1 MTLKL
6 IFNITLTFIIIY
18 IFFIYSVENV
28 ENTTSG
34 QTNTQF
40 SDQQTKDIKNIINDL
55 YMTDVDAIRNLSDV
69 ATKLQ
74 TQNKLILP
82 GQLNVQGKL
91 ATNDLDPSN
100 MPAGWTGGLR
110 FIDGYASGNMGFGPD
125 GSTINA
131 QINRDGDIMGK
142 NLNLNGKIVT
152 NDLTFNNSFTS
163 GNMSFGPNDTTV
175 NAQIKNNGNIEGYN
189 LNLKGGLS
197 FVSFIKNATTINAQ
211 IDNDGNISGNKL
223 ILKGNIETPI
233 GHTIQS
239 AGTQHIQGNGA
250 LYILYKD
257 GLIVGKERGG
267 SGNVSIQGKLQVG
280 EDIDGNNLNLK
291 GKIVTNDLIFTNGF
305 TSGNMAF
312 GPDGTTINAQINK
325 DGNINGKKL
334 TFIDGYSSG
343 NMVFGPNATTIN
355 AEIDKNGNITG
366 NNLISKGNLRLLNG
380 GNLNVDNGSIG
391 IVSSTD
397 NPVHLK
403 LINTLKLGNDQALQ
417 WSISNINSN
426 GTIKNDNKLS
436 FSRTPA
442 NNTSTYTP
450 SLELYDSGDVNIPGN
465 LKVKGNMGFG
475 PDETKINAQINKDGN
490 ITGNNL
496 TLKGN
501 LEVQGNLEAHTIK
514 SAGRQHITG
523 NEILYILNKN
533 GLIVGKEWGG
543 SGDVSIQGNLTV
555 NGDINNI
562 LTRKNRARFI
572 RVGNMKSTDIFTE
585 TDFKR
590 IGEGTTSAFASMNS
604 KSTTST
610 TKSTTS
616 TATDTSFIESDWTL
630 IEIRVFDDTGT
641 NIALGKNVIWKSG
654 TRYRGL
660 DGSFLYNPTNITN
673 GKISIINEYDT
684 TYLGDMY
691 LNGYQGEGKNPLHQL
706 EIDLEG
712 EYNISQIQLFNTR
725 IPSFT
730 KRMNDTIVE
739 LITGDINKPETLIVN
754 RRINTGLWDG
764 IYSKEF
770 IL

>member
-1 MTLKL
+1 
-6 IFNITLTFIIIY
+6 
-18 IFFIYSVENV
+18 
-28 ENTTSG
+28 
-34 QTNTQF
+34 
-40 SDQQTKDIKNIINDL
+40 
-55 YMTDVDAIRNLSDV
+55 
-69 ATKLQ
+69 
-74 TQNKLILP
+74 
-82 GQLNVQGKL
+82 
-91 ATNDLDPSN
+91 
-100 MPAGWTGGLR
+100 MPTEWTGGLR

-125 GSTINA
+125 G
-131 QINRDGDIMGK
+131 
-142 NLNLNGKIVT
+142 
-152 NDLTFNNSFTS
+152 
-163 GNMSFGPNDTTV
+163 
-175 NAQIKNNGNIEGYN
+175 
-189 LNLKGGLS
+189 
-197 FVSFIKNATTINAQ
+197 TTINA
-211 IDNDGNISGNKL
+211 K
-223 ILKGNIETPI
+223 
-233 GHTIQS
+233 
-239 AGTQHIQGNGA
+239 
-250 LYILYKD
+250 
-257 GLIVGKERGG
+257 
-267 SGNVSIQGKLQVG
+267 
-280 EDIDGNNLNLK
+280 
-291 GKIVTNDLIFTNGF
+291 
-305 TSGNMAF
+305 
-312 GPDGTTINAQINK
+312 INK
-325 DGNINGKKL
+325 DG
-334 TFIDGYSSG
+334 T
-343 NMVFGPNATTIN
+343 
-355 AEIDKNGNITG
+355 ITG
-366 NNLISKGNLRLLNG
+366 NNLISKDNLRLLNG

-417 WSISNINSN
+417 WSISNMNSN

-501 LEVQGNLEAHTIK
+501 LEAHTIK

-533 GLIVGKEWGG
+533 GLIVGKEWVG

-572 RVGNMKSTDIFTE
+572 SVGNMKSTDIFTE
-585 TDFKR
+585 TDYKR
-590 IGEGTTSAFASMNS
+590 INEGLASAFASMNS
-604 KSTTST
+604 KSTTLTTKSTTST

-616 TATDTSFIESDWTL
+616 TATDTSFIESDWAL

-641 NIALGKNVIWKSG
+641 NIALRKNVIWKSG
-654 TRYRGL
+654 TRIIGF
-660 DGSFLYNPTNITN
+660 DGKSFVYNPTNITN
-673 GKISIINEYDT
+673 GKISIMNEDKTGT
-684 TYLGDMY
+684 TYSGDMY

>member
-1 MTLKL
+1 MTIKL
-6 IFNITLTFIIIY
+6 IFNITLTILIIY

-34 QTNTQF
+34 QTNTSF
-40 SDQQTKDIKNIINDL
+40 TDQQKIDIKNIINEL

-91 ATNDLDPSN
+91 ATNNLDPLN
-100 MPAGWTGGLR
+100 MPTGWTGGIR
-110 FIDGYASGNMGFGPD
+110 FIDGYSSGNMGFGPD
-125 GSTINA
+125 A
-131 QINRDGDIMGK
+131 
-142 NLNLNGKIVT
+142 
-152 NDLTFNNSFTS
+152 
-163 GNMSFGPNDTTV
+163 
-175 NAQIKNNGNIEGYN
+175 
-189 LNLKGGLS
+189 
-197 FVSFIKNATTINAQ
+197 
-211 IDNDGNISGNKL
+211 
-223 ILKGNIETPI
+223 
-233 GHTIQS
+233 
-239 AGTQHIQGNGA
+239 
-250 LYILYKD
+250 
-257 GLIVGKERGG
+257 
-267 SGNVSIQGKLQVG
+267 
-280 EDIDGNNLNLK
+280 
-291 GKIVTNDLIFTNGF
+291 
-305 TSGNMAF
+305 
-312 GPDGTTINAQINK
+312 TTINAQINK

-334 TFIDGYSSG
+334 TFIDGNVSG

-355 AEIDKNGNITG
+355 AQIDKNGNITG

-417 WSISNINSN
+417 WSISNMNSN

-442 NNTSTYTP
+442 NNISTYTP

-465 LKVKGNMGFG
+465 L
-475 PDETKINAQINKDGN
+475 
-490 ITGNNL
+490 
-496 TLKGN
+496 
-501 LEVQGNLEAHTIK
+501 
-514 SAGRQHITG
+514 
-523 NEILYILNKN
+523 
-533 GLIVGKEWGG
+533 
-543 SGDVSIQGNLTV
+543 TV
-555 NGDINNI
+555 NNI
-562 LTRKNRARFI
+562 ITKKNRARFI
-572 RVGNMKSTDIFTE
+572 RVGNMISTDIITE
-585 TDFKR
+585 ADFKN
-590 IGEGTTSAFASMNS
+590 IGPNLIIPSNTTTPTAIINLPNNTGAGISIPIFNSPLEKAKYDFDQANYNAKLAKENLIKANFAAFTASMANAL
-604 KSTTST
+604 KAA
-610 TKSTTS
+610 
-616 TATDTSFIESDWTL
+616 TATVTNSSLAIDNWTL
-630 IEIRVFDDTGT
+630 IEIRVFDDTGK

-654 TRYRGL
+654 TRYKGF

-684 TYLGDMY
+684 TYLGDMV

-739 LITGDINKPETLIVN
+739 LITGDINKPETLILN